1 MSRHQSTS
9 SSHWRMRWM
18 GLWLLAAP
26 LSMAQPSLPSLGDE
40 QGIPIA
46 TERRLGDSIA
56 QSIYRDPD
64 YLDDPVLGDYLDLLW
79 KPLFEAAQRR
89 GDIGPDLAE
98 RFAWEL
104 VISRDKRI
112 NAFALPG
119 GYMGVNLGLIAAT
132 DNAPEIASVM
142 AHELSHVSQRHIARL
157 IARQEQQ
164 SPWLLG
170 TMILGVLAASASAN
184 VDVANAMIVGGQ
196 AAAAQSRLGFS
207 RDMER
212 EADRIGFAVMEQA
225 GLDGQG
231 FVTMFS
237 KLQQASRLNDTGAFP
252 YLRSHPLSD
261 ERMADMRSR
270 LPAVPVTP
278 TWVAPE
284 GLHALMA
291 ARASVLAES
300 SAERWQAWWTL
311 SQSPNADAASRMR
324 GILSAHRLGKASD
337 AVQAARALARDLKGS
352 PVQYVVDNLL
362 VEMLMAP
369 TWVSDAS
376 TRQEWVEHA
385 AQTQVRSD
393 RASVLWGVQAQMAL
407 GQWSPAAQRL
417 RSWVVKHPRDA
428 LAWQLLA
435 QVQTQQGLRMA
446 AVRAEAE
453 SRVSVMDYQGAL
465 DRLKVA
471 QQLKGRD
478 SDDWEAVIVQSRLR
492 QVAELLKESQR
503 ED

>member
-1 MSRHQSTS
+1 
-9 SSHWRMRWM
+9 
-18 GLWLLAAP
+18 
-26 LSMAQPSLPSLGDE
+26 
-40 QGIPIA
+40 
-46 TERRLGDSIA
+46 
-56 QSIYRDPD
+56 
-64 YLDDPVLGDYLDLLW
+64 
-79 KPLFEAAQRR
+79 
-89 GDIGPDLAE
+89 
-98 RFAWEL
+98 
-104 VISRDKRI
+104 
-112 NAFALPG
+112 
-119 GYMGVNLGLIAAT
+119 
-132 DNAPEIASVM
+132 
-142 AHELSHVSQRHIARL
+142 
-157 IARQEQQ
+157 
-164 SPWLLG
+164 
-170 TMILGVLAASASAN
+170 
-184 VDVANAMIVGGQ
+184 
-196 AAAAQSRLGFS
+196 
-207 RDMER
+207 
-212 EADRIGFAVMEQA
+212 
-225 GLDGQG
+225 
-231 FVTMFS
+231 
-237 KLQQASRLNDTGAFP
+237 
-252 YLRSHPLSD
+252 
-261 ERMADMRSR
+261 
-270 LPAVPVTP
+270 
-278 TWVAPE
+278 
-284 GLHALMA
+284 
-291 ARASVLAES
+291 
-300 SAERWQAWWTL
+300 
-311 SQSPNADAASRMR
+311 
-324 GILSAHRLGKASD
+324 LGKASD

-369 TWVSDAS
+369 TWVPDAS
-376 TRQEWVEHA
+376 TRQEWAEHA